1 MSRQPTTPHAHARAV
16 REARE
21 SLRVE
26 REYEDADGVAR
37 ALARLAEL
45 GVGGQGDPVGS
56 AGRTARVRAEMAAG
70 VAA

>member
-1 MSRQPTTPHAHARAV
+1 MLPTRATMPTTPHAHARAV

-45 GVGGQGDPVGS
+45 GVDEAGDAVVTG
-56 AGRTARVRAEMAAG
+56 AE
-70 VAA
+70 VAS

>member
-16 REARE
+16 RETLA

-26 REYEDADGVAR
+26 REYEDEEGVTR

-45 GVGGQGDPVGS
+45 GVDEAGEPVATVGEAVGQ
-56 AGRTARVRAEMAAG
+56 
-70 VAA
+70 

>member
-16 REARE
+16 REARA

-26 REYEDADGVAR
+26 REYEDEEGVAR

-45 GVGGQGDPVGS
+45 GVDEAGEPVG
-56 AGRTARVRAEMAAG
+56 VE
-70 VAA
+70 VAS

>member
-16 REARE
+16 REARA

-45 GVGGQGDPVGS
+45 GVDEAGEPVATVGEAVGQ
-56 AGRTARVRAEMAAG
+56 
-70 VAA
+70 

>member
-1 MSRQPTTPHAHARAV
+1 MLPTRATLPTTPHAHARAV
-16 REARE
+16 RETLA

-45 GVGGQGDPVGS
+45 GVDEAGEPVAPQGV
-56 AGRTARVRAEMAAG
+56 E
-70 VAA
+70 VAS

>member
-1 MSRQPTTPHAHARAV
+1 VSPRPTTPHAHAHARAV

-26 REYEDADGVAR
+26 REYEDADGEAR

-45 GVGGQGDPVGS
+45 GVDEAGEPVAPQG
-56 AGRTARVRAEMAAG
+56 AA
-70 VAA
+70 VAS

>member
-16 REARE
+16 REARA

-26 REYEDADGVAR
+26 RECEDEEGVAR

-45 GVGGQGDPVGS
+45 GVDEAGDALPVREQS
-56 AGRTARVRAEMAAG
+56 WRAEDG
-70 VAA
+70 L